1 MALRF
6 AAREALLLSAV
17 FLCCTPVQAADVDVD
32 AAKKLVAVGSNNCGK
47 CHHATN
53 KKDASTYKSIAE
65 KYRNDAQA
73 EAKLIKHLTTNPE
86 VKYEDGT
93 KEEHKLVTT
102 NPPKDEKQIKNLIHW
117 ILSHK

>member
-1 MALRF
+1 MPA
-6 AAREALLLSAV
+6 
-17 FLCCTPVQAADVDVD
+17 QATGVDAE
-32 AAKKLVAVGSNNCGK
+32 AAKKIAAAGSNNCGK

-53 KKDASTYKSIAE
+53 KKDASSYKAIAD

-73 EAKLIKHLTTNPE
+73 EAKLVKHLTTTPE

-93 KEEHKLVTT
+93 KEDHKILTT
-102 NPPKDEKQIKNLIHW
+102 NPANDEAQIKNLVQW

>member
-1 MALRF
+1 MVRRF
-6 AAREALLLSAV
+6 ATRGVLLLATA
-17 FLCCTPVQAADVDVD
+17 FLYCAPVQAADVDVD
-32 AAKKLVAVGSNNCGK
+32 AAKKLAAAGSNNCGK

-53 KKDASTYKSIAE
+53 KKDGATYKSIAE

-73 EAKLIKHLTTNPE
+73 EAKLIKHLTTNPI

-93 KEEHKLVTT
+93 KEEHKVLTT
-102 NPPKDEKQIKNLIHW
+102 NPPNDENQMKNLINW